1 LGAFEEHV
9 FDAVGEAGT
18 GPIFLVDGTGAN
30 PELNG
35 DEGVVGV
42 FAEENFEAVGE
53 GVDLGVEAG
62 DVEGRFG
69 EGWDQGRHGRKG
81 DGALG
86 TTRLGRE
93 GMGDG
98 ERRLGSGAGAGMLV
112 FGGKEG
118 FGEGGIE
125 VVAAVEVF
133 EGVALISA
141 EVTDFDEIVDDVTD
155 VETAVETPLIEE
167 GERHGA
173 ELFDD
178 VVTETCEQFLAG
190 DVLVFLTLAEHFGG
204 VVEGDADEV
213 VGFWTVAVVTLDGVV
228 DGLGE
233 QRGHREVRSARL
245 ERRGR
250 GMWRKVGEG
259 QWRRRTR
266 VSEAASVLG

>member
-1 LGAFEEHV
+1 
-9 FDAVGEAGT
+9 
-18 GPIFLVDGTGAN
+18 
-30 PELNG
+30 
-35 DEGVVGV
+35 
-42 FAEENFEAVGE
+42 
-53 GVDLGVEAG
+53 
-62 DVEGRFG
+62 
-69 EGWDQGRHGRKG
+69 
-81 DGALG
+81 
-86 TTRLGRE
+86 
-93 GMGDG
+93 MGDG

-133 EGVALISA
+133 EGIAFISA
-141 EVTDFDEIVDDVTD
+141 EVTDFDEIVDDVAD

-178 VVTETCEQFLAG
+178 VVAETGEQLLAG

-233 QRGHREVRSARL
+233 QRGHCGVRSGRL

-259 QWRRRTR
+259 QWRRRGGGQGAFCAF
-266 VSEAASVLG
+266 VW